1 MSETDIQS
9 RIQAD
14 MVLAMKAR
22 DADSL
27 STLRMLKS
35 ALLEAKTKKP
45 KADVLTADEQ
55 VEVLQRYVKKR
66 RETIDEMKKLGRDDL
81 ASKEQAEIEV
91 TMRYLPQPM
100 SEDELRAIVREA
112 VAATG
117 AAGPK
122 DMGKVMGPVLAKVKG
137 RAEGGTVSRLVKELL
152 GS

>member
-1 MSETDIQS
+1 MSEADIQS

-22 DADSL
+22 DADAL

-45 KADVLTADEQ
+45 KADVLSADEQ

-91 TMRYLPQPM
+91 TMRYLPQPLG
-100 SEDELRAIVREA
+100 EDELRAIVREA
-112 VAATG
+112 VTATG
-117 AAGPK
+117 AVGPK
-122 DMGKVMGPVLAKVKG
+122 DMGKVMGAVLAKVKG

-152 GS
+152 G